1 MAPETTILRTPRNK
15 MTLETFAV
23 KLLDKIIHAPSPA
36 AIERYITVAVKAL
49 GNKKVNGYIIQRF
62 IDRVTLHLD
71 SHAPGNEQ
79 QEINTRIARDRLMAF
94 RRGVAEPGDK

>member
-1 MAPETTILRTPRNK
+1 MALQTIIQKIPRNK
-15 MTLETFAV
+15 KTLETFAV

-36 AIERYITVAVKAL
+36 AMEHYVAVAVKAL

-62 IDRVTLHLD
+62 IDRVTLYLD
-71 SHAPGNEQ
+71 SHAPGNVQ

-94 RRGVAEPGDK
+94 RREVAEPADK